1 MIAIICA
8 YCTVLSHDLAKYCS
22 ASLTPITSLS
32 NSQELNISI
41 LILYLLSPHLS
52 SKNEVGGYHSNQSMY
67 NKLPHGGMVQ
77 GISKGQKK
85 PLIGARAPLCPKMD
99 SYMKEWHQ
107 SQHFVVAALQEFG
120 FWTLPLILS

>member
-1 MIAIICA
+1 MIAMICT
-8 YCTVLSHDLAKYCS
+8 YCAVLSHDLAKYCS

-52 SKNEVGGYHSNQSMY
+52 SKNEKGGYHSNQSMY

-77 GISKGQKK
+77 GNLEKTEKATYRGTSSTQ
-85 PLIGARAPLCPKMD
+85 PKN
-99 SYMKEWHQ
+99 
-107 SQHFVVAALQEFG
+107 
-120 FWTLPLILS
+120 